1 MSLEKILAIG
11 GKPGLYRL
19 VTQTRTGLVAESL
32 ADGKKLS
39 VGISNNV
46 SVLSEIAIYTLEEE
60 LPLRTVF
67 EKIQEKEAGKKTSV
81 DHKAG
86 KLALEEYFFEI
97 LPNYDE
103 DRVYASDIKKVIRWY
118 NLLLDNGITDFSD
131 PESGDTDSEEA

>member
-1 MSLEKILAIG
+1 MSLDKILAIG
-11 GKPGLYRL
+11 GRPGLYRL
-19 VTQTRTGLVAESL
+19 VTQTRSGLIAESL

-60 LPLRTVF
+60 LPLRAVF
-67 EKIQEKEAGKKTSV
+67 EKIQQKEEGKKTSV
-81 DHKAG
+81 NHKAG
-86 KLALEEYFFEI
+86 KLALEEYFFEV

-103 DRVYASDIKKVIRWY
+103 DRVYASDIKKVIQWY

-131 PESGDTDSEEA
+131 PDPAPEEAEEA

>member
-131 PESGDTDSEEA
+131 PESGESDSEEA